1 MATSFA
7 TIEDVEFLWRPLAQ
21 EEVGAASVL
30 LARVSALV
38 RTRIPDI
45 DTRIAGD
52 PNFGVLATGVVVDAV
67 LRVLRNPEG
76 YTSEQIGAY
85 AYSRAAGA
93 SGLYLT
99 DLEWALLLPPAAV
112 RGAFTIRPW
121 SRSP

>member
-1 MATSFA
+1 MASFA
-7 TIEDVEFLWRPLAQ
+7 TVEDIEALWRPLG
-21 EEVGAASVL
+21 EDEVVGASVL

-38 RTRIPDI
+38 RTRIPGI
-45 DTRIAGD
+45 DARIGAD
-52 PNFGVLATGVVVDAV
+52 PNLGVLATGVVVDAV

-93 SGLYLT
+93 AGLYLT
-99 DLEWALLLPPAAV
+99 DLEWALLLPPTAA